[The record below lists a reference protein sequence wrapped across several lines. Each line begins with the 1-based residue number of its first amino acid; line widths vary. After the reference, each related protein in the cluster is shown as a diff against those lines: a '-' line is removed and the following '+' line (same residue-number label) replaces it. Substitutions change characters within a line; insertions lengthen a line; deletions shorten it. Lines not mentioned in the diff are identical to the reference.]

1 MKALQDVTYQ
11 LQDTPGTEDH
21 PAEAQLGAADG
32 HLEDVDELSGDRSL
46 KQVFLHLCL
55 DHHYEGNFIIRPK
68 VCEEK
73 RVALSTSL
81 LSVM

>member
-1 MKALQDVTYQ
+1 MFKTYQ

-32 HLEDVDELSGDRSL
+32 HLEDVDELSG
-46 KQVFLHLCL
+46 VFLHLCL